1 MTRIEKYR
9 DLRNAIEEEN
19 IKYEKLKEKMKSRNL
34 FTRLKAKH
42 DMKVA
47 ARSGRIYEKQRKIL

>member
-1 MTRIEKYR
+1 MTRTIKYR
-9 DLRNAIEEEN
+9 DLRNAIEKEN
-19 IKYEKLKEKMKSRNL
+19 LKYKKLKEKLKSRNL

-47 ARSGRIYEKQRKIL
+47 ARSGSIVCKENN

>member
-9 DLRNAIEEEN
+9 DLRNAIDEEN
-19 IKYEKLKEKMKSRNL
+19 TKYEKLKEKLKSRNL

-47 ARSGRIYEKQRKIL
+47 ARSGNIVCKENN

>member
-1 MTRIEKYR
+1 MTRIEKYK

-19 IKYEKLKEKMKSRNL
+19 LKYKECKEKLKSRNL

-47 ARSGRIYEKQRKIL
+47 ARSGSIACKGNN